1 MYRQYENPHDLEAQ
15 LEKAKEKLEELKALA
30 MEDDSYDDA
39 YIDAYIEVQEL
50 KDRINF
56 AWQDIEYDEMLAEW

>member
-1 MYRQYENPHDLEAQ
+1 MFRQYEDPYALEER
-15 LEKAKEKLEELKALA
+15 LEKAEAKLEELKALA
-30 MEDDSYDDA
+30 TEDDTYDDA

-56 AWQDIEYDEMLAEW
+56 AWQDIEYDECYA